1 MELAGIDNNDSV
13 LFIGGGSIPCTALQM
28 ASMTGA
34 RVMIIDVD
42 PVAVEG
48 ANKIISKLNL
58 SHRVKARLISGQKIN
73 AGDFSVIHIAR
84 QAMPHD
90 EIMENITN
98 KLSDDTRILLRSNLF
113 CFEKLRK
120 IHVDNCKYIYI
131 QQIKQGFLGLKS
143 TFMFTIKK
151 DRRSESESK
160 RLILILIALILILP
174 VLWSADYKLMFDN
187 ITKISLRA
195 LSVICFLQL
204 FTILLI
210 NFTVDTLS

>member
-1 MELAGIDNNDSV
+1 MKLIPFVTKELEKIFSKSTVLMKLYSAYYKRIVKKEVELAGIDNNDSV

-42 PVAVEG
+42 PVAVER

-90 EIMENITN
+90 EIMENITK
-98 KLSDDTRILLRSNLF
+98 KLSDDTKILLRSNLF
-113 CFEKLRK
+113 SFEKLNI

-131 QQIKQGFLGLKS
+131 QQIKQGLLGFKS
-143 TFMFTIKK
+143 TFMFTIMKN
-151 DRRSESESK
+151 RRNESESK
-160 RLILILIALILILP
+160 KVNSYTDGFNSNVAGTM
-174 VLWSADYKLMFDN
+174 VS
-187 ITKISLRA
+187 
-195 LSVICFLQL
+195 
-204 FTILLI
+204 
-210 NFTVDTLS
+210 

>member
-1 MELAGIDNNDSV
+1 MKLIPFMTKELEKIFSKSTVLMKLYSAYYKKIVKKEVELAGIDNNDSV
-13 LFIGGGSIPCTALQM
+13 LFIGGGAIPCTALQM

-160 RLILILIALILILP
+160 KVNSYTDSFNPDFAG
-174 VLWSADYKLMFDN
+174 
-187 ITKISLRA
+187 
-195 LSVICFLQL
+195 
-204 FTILLI
+204 
-210 NFTVDTLS
+210 TLVR